1 MTMEKHPDD
10 KKPVV
15 EYTAKI
21 TLPNGEVIEKTVSAV
36 GTFPSLEDFDLSTRD
51 GFLKDF
57 DLLEKTVLETSRKLN
72 GELSRE
78 YLDVS
83 SKKNRKQKQG
93 QLRWNQN
100 PDGLPYV
107 FMARLLIPYS
117 QKNASFRCPFW
128 KPPHVYVPRQATG
141 MLPIFLT
148 GSSEGLTQI
157 RSNSVRYRTAYA
169 ALVLRFPKNFP
180 MLPPTSCPCTDLTM
194 KAASH

>member
-1 MTMEKHPDD
+1 MTMEKHPND

-21 TLPNGEVIEKTVSAV
+21 TLPNGEAIEKTVSTV

-83 SKKNRKQKQG
+83 SKKNRKQK
-93 QLRWNQN
+93 
-100 PDGLPYV
+100 
-107 FMARLLIPYS
+107 
-117 QKNASFRCPFW
+117 
-128 KPPHVYVPRQATG
+128 
-141 MLPIFLT
+141 
-148 GSSEGLTQI
+148 
-157 RSNSVRYRTAYA
+157 
-169 ALVLRFPKNFP
+169 
-180 MLPPTSCPCTDLTM
+180 
-194 KAASH
+194 